1 MLSVL
6 QTVGQTMLK
15 QLKQPLGGVLIVV
28 SVLFSTVSFAQGLH
42 QPWQALLSQHVK
54 SINNDHSTAV
64 DYAGFKKEEAKLNS
78 YLTSLSKIDQATFEQ
93 WSNAKQL
100 AFLINAYN
108 AWTVS
113 FILTEYPDLKSIKD
127 LGSIFSSPWSKEFVS
142 LLGKKRS
149 LDEIEH
155 ELIRGSGNYPDPRIH
170 FAVNCAS
177 IGCPALREEAYT
189 AEKLEQQL
197 EQQTVRFLSDKTRN
211 RFNKAEMELSS
222 IFKWYQEDFSLGF
235 RASDS
240 LSAFILLYA
249 ESLGLMPE
257 QQALLKAK
265 KMDVDY
271 LPYDWQLNVAR

>member
-6 QTVGQTMLK
+6 QTVRQTMLK
-15 QLKQPLGGVLIVV
+15 RCKQPLSTLLIAI
-28 SVLFSTVSFAQGLH
+28 SVLFSSVSFAQDLH

-64 DYAGFKKEEAKLNS
+64 DYAGFKKEEVKLNN
-78 YLTSLSKIDQATFEQ
+78 YLTSLSNIDQSTFEQ

-113 FILTEYPDLKSIKD
+113 LILTEYPDLKSIKD
-127 LGSIFSSPWSKEFVS
+127 LGSLFSSPWSKEFVS

-149 LDEIEH
+149 LDEVEH

-177 IGCPALREEAYT
+177 IGCPALRGEAYT
-189 AEKLEQQL
+189 EGKLEQQL
-197 EQQTVRFLSDKTRN
+197 QQQTIRFLSDESRN
-211 RFNKAEMELSS
+211 KLTTKELQISS
-222 IFKWYQEDFSLGF
+222 IFKWYGGDFEKDFRGTNSLT
-235 RASDS
+235 S
-240 LSAFILLYA
+240 FILLYSDVLNLT
-249 ESLGLMPE
+249 ET
-257 QQALLKAK
+257 QQKLLKTNQ
-265 KMDVDY
+265 VDIDFLDY
-271 LPYDWQLNVAR
+271 NWDLNAAR

>member
-177 IGCPALREEAYT
+177 IGCPSRN
-189 AEKLEQQL
+189 KL
-197 EQQTVRFLSDKTRN
+197 TTK
-211 RFNKAEMELSS
+211 ELQISS
-222 IFKWYQEDFSLGF
+222 IFKWYGGDFEKGF
-235 RASDS
+235 RGSNS
-240 LSAFILLYA
+240 LTSFILLYSDVLNLT
-249 ESLGLMPE
+249 ET
-257 QQALLKAK
+257 QQKLLKTNQ
-265 KMDVDY
+265 VDIDFLDY
-271 LPYDWQLNVAR
+271 NWDLNAAR